1 MKTNKDV
8 DWDERRYQIVLS
20 LINSGFLN
28 QISGIDRAK
37 FLSIETENIIE
48 YLKKETNNGK
58 DF

>member
-8 DWDERRYQIVLS
+8 DWDERRYQIALS

-28 QISGIDRAK
+28 QISEIDRAK